1 MPLKCST
8 HIAPADVPCIRPP
21 APPVPESQRLPVMTV
36 NGMRPDANGN
46 VLVVILG
53 MADVAAEVA
62 KETERAKA
70 EEAKNASAA
79 KTAAAK
85 ADEAQTSLDDH
96 VANAHNPHNVT
107 AAQVGALPVNN
118 TDEALKFG
126 ILTGNG
132 ISLAGTFY
140 DDTDPRMVKLRFA
153 EASYF
158 GSGLEVRGRISLGK
172 NSEFPEYGNGEL
184 LVDGVN
190 VMDAID
196 SKAGKTELASKADIV
211 DGKVPAAQLPSF
223 VDDVLEYDALSA
235 FPATGETG
243 KIYVAKDTNKTYR
256 WGGTQYVEISQS
268 LALGETA
275 DTAYPGDKGKA
286 AADSLKNH
294 VENKSNPHAVTAEQV
309 GAVALVEDADGA
321 KTAATIGVLK
331 SSAPIGAF
339 SLANGT
345 LVTAS
350 GHSSHAEGD
359 NTTASGVSSHAEGT
373 YTTALGEYSHSE
385 GNYTTAAG
393 VCSHAEGEE
402 TRADG
407 HASHAEGYRSH
418 ARVGDAYS
426 FAWNGDDSILSE
438 YLSHG
443 KGTFNVNPIGGS
455 EGFYVGEKKLS
466 EVISELVANKADKA
480 ALRYALGSP
489 LTASGTLSDR
499 TINLVQVGA
508 TDIDLALP
516 EARTDGTARDLLVRI
531 EMASDATG
539 TPSIALPESW
549 DGDTIPAFAAGKN
562 YLLTLTETKAEAW
575 YVRVI
580 ELTTVSP
587 SA

>member
-1 MPLKCST
+1 
-8 HIAPADVPCIRPP
+8 
-21 APPVPESQRLPVMTV
+21 MTV
-36 NGMRPDANGN
+36 NGMRPDADGN
-46 VLVVILG
+46 VLVVVLG

-96 VANAHNPHNVT
+96 VANANNPHSVT

-118 TDEALKFG
+118 TDKELKFG

-140 DDTDPRMVKLRFA
+140 DDNDPRMVKLRFA
-153 EASYF
+153 EASFF
-158 GSGLEVRGRISLGK
+158 GSGMNVKGRISLTK
-172 NSEFPEYGNGEL
+172 NPEFPEYGNGEL

-268 LALGETA
+268 LALGETSA
-275 DTAYPGDKGKA
+275 TAYPGDKGKDV
-286 AADSLKNH
+286 ADSLKKH
-294 VENKSNPHAVTAEQV
+294 VENTSNPHAVTAEQV
-309 GAVALVEDADGA
+309 GAVALVEDANGA
-321 KTAATIGVLK
+321 KTAATIGIRK

-345 LVTAS
+345 FVTAS

-359 NTTASGVSSHAEGT
+359 NTTASGMSSHAEGT

-385 GNYTTAAG
+385 GNSTTAAG

-418 ARVGDAYS
+418 TRVEDAYAC
-426 FAWNGDDSILSE
+426 AWNGDDARADQ
-438 YLSHG
+438 YVSHG
-443 KGTFNVNPIGGS
+443 KGTFNVNPVGGA

-466 EVISELVANKADKA
+466 EVILGSVTNNISAENLAFSNAVLAVGLNIDTNSVAVLNEIADTFGGFPIEGTATTVGGLLA
-480 ALRYALGSP
+480 ALAAAVAWLRKKKIDKLTVTGMFKEVTANGGVAKLDDFFTESNSLLTSRVNTLIDSKVGDVNAV
-489 LTASGTLSDR
+489 LTA
-499 TINLVQVGA
+499 
-508 TDIDLALP
+508 AL
-516 EARTDGTARDLLVRI
+516 DGTEVA
-531 EMASDATG
+531 
-539 TPSIALPESW
+539 
-549 DGDTIPAFAAGKN
+549 
-562 YLLTLTETKAEAW
+562 
-575 YVRVI
+575 
-580 ELTTVSP
+580 
-587 SA
+587 

>member
-8 HIAPADVPCIRPP
+8 HIAPADVPCIRPSAPPCPESPRLPEDVPCIRPP
-21 APPVPESQRLPVMTV
+21 APPVPERQRLPVMTV

-96 VANAHNPHNVT
+96 VANANNPHNVT
-107 AAQVGALPVNN
+107 AAQVGALPLSGG
-118 TDEALKFG
+118 A
-126 ILTGNG
+126 LTGDLAVGGDHTASRKLTISSGDGADG
-132 ISLAGTFY
+132 ITLQGGRA
-140 DDTDPRMVKLRFA
+140 
-153 EASYF
+153 F
-158 GSGLEVRGRISLGK
+158 GSGSSVTVGASTDGEGGSVSIEGGGNYGGRLYVRGRPGAGGGAVEVSGLGASITK
-172 NSEFPEYGNGEL
+172 NGLEVATETYVEDAVSGVEDTL
-184 LVDGVN
+184 RTLVGV
-190 VMDAID
+190 VDF
-196 SKAGKTELASKADIV
+196 KADKTELASKADIV

-223 VDDVLEYDALSA
+223 VDDVLEYDAMSA

-256 WGGTQYVEISQS
+256 WGGTQYVEISPS

-275 DTAYPGDKGKA
+275 ATAYPGDKGKDV
-286 AADSLKNH
+286 ADSLKNH
-294 VENKSNPHAVTAEQV
+294 VENTSNPHAVTAEQV
-309 GAVALVEDADGA
+309 GAVALVEDANGA

-359 NTTASGVSSHAEGT
+359 NTTASGTSSHAEGT

-385 GNYTTAAG
+385 GNSTTAAG

-418 ARVGDAYS
+418 TRVEDAYA
-426 FAWNGDDSILSE
+426 FAWNGDDARADQ
-438 YLSHG
+438 YVSHG
-443 KGTFNVNPIGGS
+443 KGTFNVNPVGGA

-466 EVISELVANKADKA
+466 EVISEWVANKADKEALDELA
-480 ALRYALGSP
+480 AKVDAAN
-489 LTASGTLSDR
+489 ASLEE
-499 TINLVQVGA
+499 VA
-508 TDIDLALP
+508 
-516 EARTDGTARDLLVRI
+516 
-531 EMASDATG
+531 
-539 TPSIALPESW
+539 
-549 DGDTIPAFAAGKN
+549 
-562 YLLTLTETKAEAW
+562 
-575 YVRVI
+575 
-580 ELTTVSP
+580 
-587 SA
+587 